1 MSRMRDEFIAAKKGW
16 IITGENEVMVKD
28 EENVFDNIMNW
39 MLLAQVEQ
47 SPLRLYPPFPSK
59 VICVRYSGCVVYHIV

>member
-1 MSRMRDEFIAAKKGW
+1 M
-16 IITGENEVMVKD
+16 KD